1 METAS
6 LIFLV
11 LLVEFIY
18 DPIAT
23 LRNELLIKKS
33 YGIFNSFSK
42 QYIEN
47 KFLVYMSFVLF
58 CILATIIIKA
68 FLEGYIHWVLSFLFS
83 FIILFYC
90 LRHTEFIERIND
102 FKFIIEN
109 KAKIEDETIL
119 KILTA
124 NMNVNKNFTND
135 INTITKNLFFS
146 STRNIFT
153 VIFWFLLLGP
163 GGALG
168 YKILD
173 YFSYTKDLRIDQKS
187 RKNIKDISALIEFI
201 PVRLSALAFAVVG
214 NFEHSLAVW
223 KKFNSEKNNMHKS
236 NIDLIN
242 DVGASS
248 AQLPLDYN
256 KEDIIEK
263 ISYIQTL
270 VARSLLAWLS
280 IIMLL
285 ILGGFFN

>member
-11 LLVEFIY
+11 LLVEFVY
-18 DPIAT
+18 DPLAT
-23 LRNELLIKKS
+23 IRNELLIKKS
-33 YGIFNSFSK
+33 YGIFNNFSK

-47 KFLVYMSFVLF
+47 KFLVYMSFILF

-83 FIILFYC
+83 FTILFYC
-90 LRHTEFIERIND
+90 LRHNEFIERIND

-124 NMNVNKNFTND
+124 NMNVNKSFTNN
-135 INTITKNLFFS
+135 INIITKNLFFS

-173 YFSYTKDLRIDQKS
+173 YFSYTKDLRIDQKT

-223 KKFNSEKNNMHKS
+223 KKFNSDKNNMHKS

-242 DVGASS
+242 DIGSSS
-248 AQLPLDYN
+248 AQLPLDYT

>member
-1 METAS
+1 
-6 LIFLV
+6 
-11 LLVEFIY
+11 
-18 DPIAT
+18 
-23 LRNELLIKKS
+23 
-33 YGIFNSFSK
+33 
-42 QYIEN
+42 
-47 KFLVYMSFVLF
+47 MSFILF

-68 FLEGYIHWVLSFLFS
+68 FLEGYVHWVLSFLFS
-83 FIILFYC
+83 FTILFYC
-90 LRHTEFIERIND
+90 LRHNEFIERIND

-124 NMNVNKNFTND
+124 NINVNKNFTNN

-223 KKFNSEKNNMHKS
+223 KKFYTNSIKKS
-236 NIDLIN
+236 TQN
-242 DVGASS
+242 
-248 AQLPLDYN
+248 
-256 KEDIIEK
+256 
-263 ISYIQTL
+263 
-270 VARSLLAWLS
+270 
-280 IIMLL
+280 
-285 ILGGFFN
+285 